1 MNTFKIH
8 MHITVKCV
16 TWLYVCLLYIST
28 YIKVQIIL
36 YIYLFR
42 LIYIYI
48 YIYICIAIICIQIL
62 LRFDILLS

>member
-48 YIYICIAIICIQIL
+48 YIYIYLYCNNMYPNIVT
-62 LRFDILLS
+62 F